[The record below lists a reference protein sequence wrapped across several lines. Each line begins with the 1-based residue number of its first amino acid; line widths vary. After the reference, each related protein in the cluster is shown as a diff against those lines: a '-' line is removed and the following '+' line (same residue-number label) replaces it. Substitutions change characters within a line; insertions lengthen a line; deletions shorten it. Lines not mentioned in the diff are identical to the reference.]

1 MKTLVI
7 NLKDRSD
14 RLTLFNR
21 DNPNLKH
28 EVISATDGTK
38 IDYDKLLEQGFD
50 VAHDWIDPILNTP
63 LTKGEVGCFLSHW
76 KIWEKCIEKDEKV
89 LVLED
94 DARITDNFNLSEID
108 ALTEIYDFLYLGWK
122 EMAEES
128 LPINDK
134 LVTPVYPYWGLAY
147 VITPTAAKILVN
159 EIARKNIIPVDEY
172 LPKMMPE
179 MKVAGYLENVVN
191 PVSRDELGSNIL
203 AKTHYDYFLDFN
215 VHFCTVATDEAKGY
229 KLKQSANYFGSEV
242 INLGQGVKWE
252 GGDMKTQGGGH
263 KINLVKE
270 FIKDKKDSDVFV
282 FLDGYDT
289 FLFDKLEEILYRYKE
304 WNTEVI
310 FSSERFCFPDEGLAS
325 DLKALNANTQ
335 TPYQYLNSGM
345 YIGRIGRL
353 KELFAEELQN
363 YDDDQLYVQKQYLKN
378 PKGIDLDVE
387 QYIWMTHDTEVVKVG
402 TQLYNPITKCYGCA
416 YHGNGGEFEKENC
429 KRLYESFYGVLGG
442 SAFSYIPTRKYEIL
456 SDDIILIDFMSKDM
470 CENMISLAE
479 DKTFNI
485 MEGDKVPSQDL
496 RLKETG
502 LWNQLKEHW
511 NRIVYEIV
519 YDYWNPCHMYGLR
532 DAFIIKYEMDKQRS
546 LRLHNDASLVT
557 GSVKLN
563 DDYEGGLLEF
573 PRQGITNKDVPVGKC
588 ILFPGQVTHG
598 HTSTELLSG
607 TKYSLTIWSSRYE
620 NDVN

>member
-14 RLTLFNR
+14 RLTLFSKE
-21 DNPNLKH
+21 NPNLKF
-28 EVISATDGTK
+28 EVFSAVDGTK
-38 IDYDKLLEQGFD
+38 IEYAKLLEQGFD
-50 VAHDWIDPILNTP
+50 VNHDWIDPIENTP

-76 KIWEKCIEKDEKV
+76 SIWQKCIEKNEKV

-94 DARITDNFNLSEID
+94 DARVTNDFNLNEID
-108 ALTEIYDFLYLGWK
+108 ALSEIYDFLYLGWK
-122 EMAEES
+122 EMKES
-128 LPINDK
+128 LPIDEK

-159 EIARKNIIPVDEY
+159 EVAKRSIIPVDEY
-172 LPKMMPE
+172 LPQKIKE
-179 MKVAGYLENVVN
+179 FKVAGYSENVVN
-191 PVSRDELGSNIL
+191 PVSREELGSNIL
-203 AKTHYDYFLDFN
+203 AKSRYDYFLDFN
-215 VHFCTVATDEAKGY
+215 VHLCTVATDEEKSH
-229 KLKQSANYFGSEV
+229 KLKHSAKYFDSEV
-242 INLGQGVKWE
+242 INLGKGVKWE

-270 FIKDKKDSDVFV
+270 YLKDKRDSDIFI

-289 FLFDKLEEILYRYKE
+289 FLFDNVDEILYRYKE
-304 WNTEVI
+304 WGAKAI
-310 FSSERFCFPDEGLAS
+310 FSSERFCFPDEGLAPA
-325 DLKALNANTQ
+325 LKALNTNTQ

-363 YDDDQLYVQKQYLKN
+363 SDDDQLYVQKQYLQN
-378 PKGIDLDVE
+378 PSGIDLDVE
-387 QYIWMTHDTEVVKVG
+387 QYIWMTHETQIEKVG
-402 TQLYNPITKCYGCA
+402 KQLYNPITRCYGCA
-416 YHGNGGEFEKENC
+416 YHGNGGSYEKVRC
-429 KRLYESFYGVLGG
+429 QSLYESLYGKLG
-442 SAFSYIPTRKYEIL
+442 AFSYIPTRKYDIL
-456 SDDIILIDFMSKDM
+456 SDDIIVIDFMSEDM
-470 CENMISLAE
+470 CQNMISLAE
-479 DKTFNI
+479 DKTFNF

-496 RLKETG
+496 RLKEIG
-502 LWNQLKEHW
+502 LWEQLKEHW
-511 NRIVYEIV
+511 NRTVYEIV

-557 GSVKLN
+557 GSIKLN
-563 DDYEGGLLEF
+563 DDYEGGILEF
-573 PRQGITNKDVPVGKC
+573 PRQGVSNKDVPVGKC

-607 TKYSLTIWSSRYE
+607 TKYSLTIWSSRFE
-620 NDVN
+620 NDEN

>member
-14 RLTLFNR
+14 RLTLFSKE
-21 DNPNLKH
+21 NPNLKF
-28 EVISATDGTK
+28 EVFSAVDGTK
-38 IDYDKLLEQGFD
+38 VEYAKLLEQGFD
-50 VAHDWIDPILNTP
+50 VNHDWIDPIESTP

-76 KIWEKCIEKDEKV
+76 SIWQKCIEKNEKV

-94 DARITDNFNLSEID
+94 DARVTNDFNLNEID
-108 ALTEIYDFLYLGWK
+108 ALSEIYDFLYLGWK
-122 EMAEES
+122 EMKES
-128 LPINDK
+128 LPIDEK

-159 EIARKNIIPVDEY
+159 EVAKRSIIPVDEY
-172 LPKMMPE
+172 LPQKVKE
-179 MKVAGYLENVVN
+179 FKVAGYSENVVN
-191 PVSRDELGSNIL
+191 PVSREELGSNIL
-203 AKTHYDYFLDFN
+203 AKNRYDYFLDFN
-215 VHFCTVATDEAKGY
+215 VHLCTVATDEEKSH
-229 KLKQSANYFGSEV
+229 KLKHSAKYFDSEV
-242 INLGQGVKWE
+242 INLGKGVKWE

-270 FIKDKKDSDVFV
+270 YLKDKSDSDIFI

-289 FLFDKLEEILYRYKE
+289 FLFDNVDEILYRYKE
-304 WNTEVI
+304 WGAKAI
-310 FSSERFCFPDEGLAS
+310 FSSERFCFPDEGLAPA
-325 DLKALNANTQ
+325 LKALNTNTH

-363 YDDDQLYVQKQYLKN
+363 SDDDQLYVQKQYLQN
-378 PKGIDLDVE
+378 PSGIDLDVE
-387 QYIWMTHDTEVVKVG
+387 QYIWMTHETQVEKVG
-402 TQLYNPITKCYGCA
+402 KQLYNPITRCYGCA
-416 YHGNGGEFEKENC
+416 YHGNGGSYEKVRC
-429 KRLYESFYGVLGG
+429 QSLYESLYGKLG
-442 SAFSYIPTRKYEIL
+442 AFSYIPTRKYDIL
-456 SDDIILIDFMSKDM
+456 SDDIIVIDFMSEDM
-470 CENMISLAE
+470 CQNMISLAE
-479 DKTFNI
+479 DKTFNF

-496 RLKETG
+496 RLKEIG
-502 LWNQLKEHW
+502 LWEQLKEHW
-511 NRIVYEIV
+511 NRTVYEIV

-557 GSVKLN
+557 GSIKLN
-563 DDYEGGLLEF
+563 DDYEGGILEF
-573 PRQGITNKDVPVGKC
+573 PRQGVSNKDVPVGKC

-607 TKYSLTIWSSRYE
+607 TKYSLTIWSSRFE
-620 NDVN
+620 NDEN

>member
-14 RLTLFNR
+14 RLTLFSKE
-21 DNPNLKH
+21 NPNLKF
-28 EVISATDGTK
+28 EVFSAVDGTK
-38 IDYDKLLEQGFD
+38 IEYAKLLEQGFD
-50 VAHDWIDPILNTP
+50 VNHDWIDPIENTP

-76 KIWEKCIEKDEKV
+76 SIWQKCIEKNEKV

-94 DARITDNFNLSEID
+94 DARVTNDFNLNEID
-108 ALTEIYDFLYLGWK
+108 ALSEIYDFLYLGWK
-122 EMAEES
+122 EMKES
-128 LPINDK
+128 LPIDEK

-159 EIARKNIIPVDEY
+159 EVAKRSIIPVDEY
-172 LPKMMPE
+172 LPQKIQE
-179 MKVAGYLENVVN
+179 FKVAGYSENVVN
-191 PVSRDELGSNIL
+191 PVSREELGSNIL
-203 AKTHYDYFLDFN
+203 AKNRYDYFLDFN
-215 VHFCTVATDEAKGY
+215 VHLCTVATDEEKSH
-229 KLKQSANYFGSEV
+229 KLKHSAKYFDSEV
-242 INLGQGVKWE
+242 INLGKGVKWE

-270 FIKDKKDSDVFV
+270 YLKDKRDSDIFI

-289 FLFDKLEEILYRYKE
+289 FLFDNVDEILYRYKE
-304 WNTEVI
+304 WGAKAI
-310 FSSERFCFPDEGLAS
+310 FSSERFCFPDEGLAPA
-325 DLKALNANTQ
+325 LKALNTNTH

-363 YDDDQLYVQKQYLKN
+363 SDDDQLYVQKQYLQN
-378 PKGIDLDVE
+378 PSGIDLDVE
-387 QYIWMTHDTEVVKVG
+387 QYIWMTHETQIEKVG
-402 TQLYNPITKCYGCA
+402 KQLYNPITRCYGCA
-416 YHGNGGEFEKENC
+416 YHGNGGSYEKVRC
-429 KRLYESFYGVLGG
+429 QSLYESLYGKLG
-442 SAFSYIPTRKYEIL
+442 AFSYIPTRKYDIL
-456 SDDIILIDFMSKDM
+456 SDDIIVIDFMSEDM
-470 CENMISLAE
+470 CQNMISLAE
-479 DKTFNI
+479 DKTFNF

-496 RLKETG
+496 RLKEIG
-502 LWNQLKEHW
+502 LWEQLKEHW
-511 NRIVYEIV
+511 NRTVYEIV

-557 GSVKLN
+557 GSIKLN
-563 DDYEGGLLEF
+563 DDYEGGILEF
-573 PRQGITNKDVPVGKC
+573 PRQGVSNKDVPVGKC

-607 TKYSLTIWSSRYE
+607 TKYSLTIWSSRFE
-620 NDVN
+620 NDEN

>member
-14 RLTLFNR
+14 RLTLFSKE
-21 DNPNLKH
+21 NPNLKF
-28 EVISATDGTK
+28 EVFSAVDGTK
-38 IDYDKLLEQGFD
+38 IEYAKLLEQGFD
-50 VAHDWIDPILNTP
+50 VNHDWIDPIENTP

-76 KIWEKCIEKDEKV
+76 SIWQKCIEKNEKV

-94 DARITDNFNLSEID
+94 DARVTNDFNLNEID
-108 ALTEIYDFLYLGWK
+108 ALSEIYDFLYLGWK
-122 EMAEES
+122 EMKES
-128 LPINDK
+128 LPIDEK

-159 EIARKNIIPVDEY
+159 EVAKRSIIPVDEY
-172 LPKMMPE
+172 LPQKIQE
-179 MKVAGYLENVVN
+179 FKVAGYSENVVN
-191 PVSRDELGSNIL
+191 PVSREELGSNIL
-203 AKTHYDYFLDFN
+203 AKNRYDYFLDFN
-215 VHFCTVATDEAKGY
+215 VHLCTVATDEEKSH
-229 KLKQSANYFGSEV
+229 KLKHSAKYFDSEV
-242 INLGQGVKWE
+242 INLGKGVKWE

-270 FIKDKKDSDVFV
+270 YLKDKSDSDIFI

-289 FLFDKLEEILYRYKE
+289 FLFDNVDEILYRYKE
-304 WNTEVI
+304 WGAKAI
-310 FSSERFCFPDEGLAS
+310 FSSERFCFPDEGLAPA
-325 DLKALNANTQ
+325 LKALNTNTH

-363 YDDDQLYVQKQYLKN
+363 SDDDQLYVQKQYLQN
-378 PKGIDLDVE
+378 PSGIDLDVE
-387 QYIWMTHDTEVVKVG
+387 QYIWMTHETQIEKVG
-402 TQLYNPITKCYGCA
+402 KQLYNPITRCYGCA
-416 YHGNGGEFEKENC
+416 YHGNGGSYEKVRC
-429 KRLYESFYGVLGG
+429 QSLYESLYGKLG
-442 SAFSYIPTRKYEIL
+442 AFSYIPTRKYDIL
-456 SDDIILIDFMSKDM
+456 SDDIIVIDFMSEDM
-470 CENMISLAE
+470 CQNMISLAE
-479 DKTFNI
+479 DKTFNF

-496 RLKETG
+496 RLKEIG
-502 LWNQLKEHW
+502 LWEQLKEHW
-511 NRIVYEIV
+511 NRTVYEIV

-557 GSVKLN
+557 GSIKLN
-563 DDYEGGLLEF
+563 DDYEGGILEF
-573 PRQGITNKDVPVGKC
+573 PRQGVSNKDVPVGKC

-607 TKYSLTIWSSRYE
+607 TKYSLTIWSSRFE
-620 NDVN
+620 NDEN